1 MTMDKDCIFCTFRD
15 ERVIGE
21 CAYTITFIDTYPATP
36 GHTLVVPKRHF
47 ASYFEATE
55 EELLAI
61 GKAVQEAKIVLDKE
75 FSPDGYNIGINV
87 GEAAGQ
93 SVHHLHV
100 HIMPRYK
107 GDVEDPRGGVRWI
120 LKNKADYWK
129 KKLAKDKLL
138 KEKSSKNQ

>member
-1 MTMDKDCIFCTFRD
+1 MLFRSFRD
-15 ERVIGE
+15 ERFIGE
-21 CAYTITFIDTYPATP
+21 CEHTLTFIDSYPATP

-47 ASYFEATE
+47 ASFFDATE
-55 EELLAI
+55 DELLAI
-61 GKAVQEAKIVLDKE
+61 GKAVQKAKVVLDDE

-120 LKNKADYWK
+120 LKNKANYHDLK
-129 KKLAKDKLL
+129 KS
-138 KEKSSKNQ
+138 KS

>member
-1 MTMDKDCIFCTFRD
+1 MSDECIFCTFRE
-15 ERVIGE
+15 ERFIGE
-21 CAYTITFIDTYPATP
+21 CEHTLTFIDTYPATP

-47 ASYFEATE
+47 ASFFEATE
-55 EELLAI
+55 DELLAI
-61 GKAVQEAKIVLDKE
+61 GKAVQKAKVTLDKE

-100 HIMPRYK
+100 HVMPRYK

-120 LKNKADYWK
+120 LRNKANYHD
-129 KKLAKDKLL
+129 LKD
-138 KEKSSKNQ
+138 S